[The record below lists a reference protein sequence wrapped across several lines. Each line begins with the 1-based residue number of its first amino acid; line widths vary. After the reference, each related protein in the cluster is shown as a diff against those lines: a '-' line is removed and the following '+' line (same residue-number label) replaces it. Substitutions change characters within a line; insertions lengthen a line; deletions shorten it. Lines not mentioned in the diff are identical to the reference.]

1 MGSHSKLTFTTLSTN
16 SADNKLTIFFWENRI
31 YLQWRQFAWHVKAY
45 FLEKLRII
53 IFCTNV
59 KYFCIYPKYSD
70 TWNPYHTCSKIST
83 STIYYPLLYQEI
95 ARWVKNSADPD
106 EIPHSAASHLGLHF
120 LLRPVHSAYTHQA
133 YLLHKFIDIFSYFRT
148 KNVFYDI
155 VAEILLRKVLDD
167 DSRIISSVLHKNI
180 SCGYSLEAPCWG
192 VHVLIRSTL

>member
-1 MGSHSKLTFTTLSTN
+1 MDGRSQQVTFTTLSTN

-31 YLQWRQFAWHVKAY
+31 CLQWRQFAWHVKAY

-83 STIYYPLLYQEI
+83 STIYYPLLCQKI
-95 ARWVKNSADPD
+95 ARWVKNSDDPD
-106 EIPHSAASHLGLHF
+106 CVASHQGLHF
-120 LLRPVHSAYTHQA
+120 LLRPVYSAYTHQA

-148 KNVFYDI
+148 KKCFLWYCCRDLVKEGTWWWF
-155 VAEILLRKVLDD
+155 
-167 DSRIISSVLHKNI
+167 
-180 SCGYSLEAPCWG
+180 
-192 VHVLIRSTL
+192 